1 MKPHFFFLPKTTVRF
16 AKHCNCGYP
25 PFLYQQKKKE
35 SPDSLSFLEMRRIAS
50 STVGYC
56 CCRSP
61 FFAAQSRSSSTASSS
76 SSDFVIDIPSS
87 GVHNNNSDPINVTR
101 AVSLE
106 TTVGHS
112 EVSRLRIPLQAPRNG
127 IPPPREGSRSA
138 AIATRS
144 HRDMSSRAVEKDL
157 LEDSSGWIEEPN
169 GGDTTTAVEK
179 EPLAYDDEEFA
190 EKILEMEVDGSL
202 DEAWQDAKRAHKE
215 DVVEIVEVLR
225 SMKVKNIVA
234 IDVSGKTS
242 SFDYIINCTCEG
254 PRHIH
259 LAAWAVQEADKHARL
274 SKIKRQQT
282 DHLWEVVPVGRIL
295 VNLMQESYRQE
306 VNVERKWVVTK
317 SMDPLAFAN
326 APVSEGRQVRAH
338 GLWTLTLNMQDL
350 EDFEVD
356 YCKDVL
362 ISQR

>member
-1 MKPHFFFLPKTTVRF
+1 MRRVVRSVGLVTF
-16 AKHCNCGYP
+16 H
-25 PFLYQQKKKE
+25 PFLRY
-35 SPDSLSFLEMRRIAS
+35 AS
-50 STVGYC
+50 TK
-56 CCRSP
+56 
-61 FFAAQSRSSSTASSS
+61 QSSSAAASD
-76 SSDFVIDIPSS
+76 SDFVGIDTLVAAAECTDPVNVSRS
-87 GVHNNNSDPINVTR
+87 VSQESLLGHN
-101 AVSLE
+101 
-106 TTVGHS
+106 
-112 EVSRLRIPLQAPRNG
+112 EVSRLRIPLETPRNG
-127 IPPPREGSRSA
+127 MAPPRVGSRSA
-138 AIATRS
+138 LAVRS
-144 HRDMSSRAVEKDL
+144 HSDMSSREVEHDL
-157 LEDSSGWIEEPN
+157 LNNADSQGENPAAAAI
-169 GGDTTTAVEK
+169 EK

-190 EKILEMEVDGSL
+190 EQILQMEVDGSL
-202 DEAWQDAKRAHKE
+202 DETWQDSKRAHKE
-215 DVVEIVEVLR
+215 DVAEIVQVLR
-225 SMKVKNIVA
+225 SMKVKNIAA
-234 IDVSGKTS
+234 IDVSGKTG
-242 SFDYIINCTCEG
+242 SFDYIVNGTCEG

-306 VNVERKWVVTK
+306 VNIERKWVVTK